1 MTFQKKIFFVPLA
14 FFFVISPLHP
24 KSPISFGGYAK
35 SFFVAF
41 NYSKAGAEMF
51 SFPDRPMG
59 MINNRLRLNVSFS
72 ISDALSFSVSYNISP
87 RIQDPKLFEQSPVAA
102 SIDPFQYRAV
112 DLDSRLYPPEREK
125 PRSFGIFQNL
135 DRAVLTIQTE
145 PADIF
150 IGRQAIAW
158 GSARVINPTDII
170 APFSFEELDI
180 EDRIGVDA
188 VRVRF
193 PLGLM
198 SEMDA
203 GYVFGKDFQW
213 KKSAFFL
220 RGKFYLAKTD
230 ASVLLLGFQQN
241 LLLGLDIARSIE
253 GAGFWLEVAYVLE
266 DAFAE
271 NKTGKSKNYCRASIG
286 LDYSFSSKTYGFIEY
301 HFSSA
306 GRKSPEDY
314 LQNFSSPAFSEGA
327 VYLMGRHYLAPGL
340 SCQLTPLVTVTA
352 LALWN
357 LSDRSFFFA
366 PQVEY
371 NVSQN
376 MYVSAGAFVGTGKS
390 PDLNSRENLLPVPQF
405 RSEFGGYP
413 DIYFSSFRIYF

>member
-1 MTFQKKIFFVPLA
+1 MIFQKKFFFVSLA

-24 KSPISFGGYAK
+24 ESPISFGGYAK

-41 NYSKAGAEMF
+41 NYSKAGADMF

-59 MINNRLRLNVSFS
+59 MLNNRIRLNASFNM
-72 ISDALSFSVSYNISP
+72 SDIFSFSVSYNISP
-87 RIQDPKLFEQSPVAA
+87 RIQDPKLSEQTLFAA
-102 SIDPFQYRAV
+102 SIDPYQYRAA
-112 DLDSRLYPPEREK
+112 DLDSRLYPSENENPS
-125 PRSFGIFQNL
+125 SFSIFQNL

-170 APFSFEELDI
+170 APFSFEELDT

-188 VRVRF
+188 VRVRV

-220 RGKFYLAKTD
+220 RGKFYLAKID
-230 ASVLLLGFQQN
+230 VSALLLSFRQN
-241 LLLGLDIARSIE
+241 LLLGLDIARSIG
-253 GAGFWLEVAYVLE
+253 GAGFWLEGAYVLE
-266 DAFAE
+266 DVFTE
-271 NKTGKSKNYCRASIG
+271 NKTGKSKNYFRASAG
-286 LDYSFSSKTYGFIEY
+286 LDYSFSPKTYGFIEY

-314 LQNFSSPAFSEGA
+314 LQNLSSPAFSEGA

-340 SCQLTPLVTVTA
+340 SCQLTSLVTVTA
-352 LALWN
+352 QALWN
-357 LSDRSFFFA
+357 ISDSSFFFA
-366 PQVEY
+366 PQMEY

-390 PDLNSRENLLPVPQF
+390 PDLNTGENRLPVPQF